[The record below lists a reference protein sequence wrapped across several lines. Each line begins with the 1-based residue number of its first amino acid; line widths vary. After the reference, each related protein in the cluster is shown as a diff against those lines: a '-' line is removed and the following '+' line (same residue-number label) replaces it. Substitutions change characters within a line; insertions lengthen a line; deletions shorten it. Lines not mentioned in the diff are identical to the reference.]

1 MTACIYVIAT
11 MDTKGEEAR
20 WVAERVRC
28 AGQAALTVDVSASEQ
43 VDGLADVKRSCVLTA
58 GNLGAEQ
65 LSADRGEAVGQMS
78 ACLSEYLVAEYAAGS
93 VAGVIGLGGSGGT
106 SLISAAVRRLPIGL
120 PKLIVSTVASGNTSA
135 YIDCS
140 DLVLFP
146 SVVDVAG
153 LNPVSMDVLQNAAH
167 ALVGM
172 VERRSKITSVKPL
185 LGLTM
190 FGVTTPC
197 VMAVRQ
203 ELEKDGWEC
212 LIFHAVGTGGRAM
225 ERLVESGRI
234 VGVLDL
240 TTTEVADYLA
250 GGIFPATADRFD
262 VFAKHDV
269 PLVLSFGALD
279 MVNFGPR
286 ASVPEKYA
294 DRQFHQHNAQITLMR
309 TTAGENEAAAK
320 FIASKLN
327 RAAGPVRV
335 LVPAGGVSKLDA
347 VGAPFW
353 NPAIDKALFDKFASE
368 FKCDSRH
375 QLSVLP
381 QNINDPSFS
390 QAVVDHFREI
400 ASPAIPRP
408 VVAEIHL
415 Q

>member
-1 MTACIYVIAT
+1 MTASIYVIAT

-20 WVAERVRC
+20 WVAERVRQ
-28 AGQAALTVDVSASEQ
+28 AGQPALTVDVSASEQ
-43 VDGLADVKRSCVLTA
+43 VVTLVDVPRSKVLAA
-58 GNLGAEQ
+58 GNLEAAE
-65 LSADRGEAVGQMS
+65 LGSDRGEAVGQVS
-78 ACLSEYLVAEYAAGS
+78 LCLGEYLVAEYAAGR

-106 SLISAAVRRLPIGL
+106 SLIAAAARRLPIGL

-153 LNPVSMDVLQNAAH
+153 LNAVSMDVLQNAAH

-172 VERRSKITSVKPL
+172 VERRSKITSEKPL

-197 VMAVRQ
+197 VMAVKH

-240 TTTEVADYLA
+240 TSTEVADYFA

-262 VFAKHDV
+262 VFTKHAV
-269 PLVLSFGALD
+269 PLVLSFGAMD

-286 ASVPEKYA
+286 ASVPERYA

-309 TTAGENEAAAK
+309 TTAAENVAAAK
-320 FIASKLN
+320 FIAGKLN

-335 LVPAGGVSKLDA
+335 LVPKGGVSKLDA
-347 VGAPFW
+347 AGAPFW
-353 NPAIDKALFDKFASE
+353 NPATDSVLFDTFASE
-368 FKCDSRH
+368 YKCDFSH

-381 QNINDPSFS
+381 LNINDPAFA

-400 ASPAIPRP
+400 AWITS
-408 VVAEIHL
+408 
-415 Q
+415 QFS

>member
-1 MTACIYVIAT
+1 MTASIYVIAT
-11 MDTKGEEAR
+11 MDTKGEETH
-20 WVAERVRC
+20 WVAERIRA
-28 AGQAALTVDVSASEQ
+28 AGQTARTIDVSASTQ
-43 VDGLADVKRSCVLTA
+43 PSLAADVCREAVLTA
-58 GNLGAEQ
+58 GNLNALQ

-78 ACLSEYLVAEYAAGS
+78 ACLGDYLVAEFAAGRL
-93 VAGVIGLGGSGGT
+93 AGVIGLGGSGGT

-153 LNPVSMDVLQNAAH
+153 LNAVSMDMLQNAAH
-167 ALVGM
+167 AIVGM
-172 VERRSKITSVKPL
+172 VERRSTITSVKPL

-190 FGVTTPC
+190 FGVTTQC
-197 VMAVRQ
+197 IMAVKQ
-203 ELEKDGWEC
+203 ELERDGWEC

-262 VFAKHDV
+262 VFAKHAV
-269 PLVLSFGALD
+269 PLVLSFGAMD

-286 ASVPEKYA
+286 ASVPEKYS

-309 TTAGENEAAAK
+309 TNTSENEAAAK
-320 FIASKLN
+320 FMASKLN
-327 RAAGPVRV
+327 RARGPVRV
-335 LVPAGGVSKLDA
+335 LIPEGGVSKLDA
-347 VGAPFW
+347 PGAPFW
-353 NPAIDKALFDKFASE
+353 NPTTDKVLFDTFESAFS
-368 FKCDSRH
+368 CNAQH
-375 QLSVLP
+375 QMTRLKH
-381 QNINDPSFS
+381 NINDPEFS
-390 QAVVDHFREI
+390 QAIVEHFR
-400 ASPAIPRP
+400 AITSS
-408 VVAEIHL
+408 
-415 Q
+415 

>member
-1 MTACIYVIAT
+1 MTASIYVIAT

-20 WVAERVRC
+20 WVAERVRQ
-28 AGQAALTVDVSASEQ
+28 AGQPALTVDVSASEQ
-43 VDGLADVKRSCVLTA
+43 VVTLVDVPRSKVLAA
-58 GNLGAEQ
+58 GNLEAAE
-65 LSADRGEAVGQMS
+65 LAADRGEAVGQVS
-78 ACLSEYLVAEYAAGS
+78 VCLGEYLVTEYATGR

-106 SLISAAVRRLPIGL
+106 SLIAAAARRLPIGL
-120 PKLIVSTVASGNTSA
+120 PKLIVCTVASGNTSA

-153 LNPVSMDVLQNAAH
+153 LNAVSMDVLQNAAH
-167 ALVGM
+167 AMVGM
-172 VERRSKITSVKPL
+172 VERRSIITSEKPL

-197 VMAVRQ
+197 VMAVKH

-240 TTTEVADYLA
+240 TTTEVADYFA

-262 VFAKHDV
+262 VFTKHAV
-269 PLVLSFGALD
+269 PLVLSFGAMD

-286 ASVPEKYA
+286 ASVPERYA

-309 TTAGENEAAAK
+309 TTAAENVAAAK
-320 FIASKLN
+320 FIAGKLN

-335 LVPAGGVSKLDA
+335 LVPKGGVSKLDA
-347 VGAPFW
+347 VGGPFW
-353 NPAIDKALFDKFASE
+353 NPAADSVLFDTFASE
-368 FKCDSRH
+368 YKCDFSH

-381 QNINDPSFS
+381 QNINDPAFA

-400 ASPAIPRP
+400 ARITS
-408 VVAEIHL
+408 
-415 Q
+415 QFS

>member
-1 MTACIYVIAT
+1 MTASIYVIAT

-20 WVAERVRC
+20 WVAERVRQ
-28 AGQAALTVDVSASEQ
+28 AGQPALTVDVSASQQ
-43 VDGLADVKRSCVLTA
+43 VVTSVDVPRSKVLAA
-58 GNLGAEQ
+58 GNLDAAE
-65 LSADRGEAVGQMS
+65 LGSDRSEAVGQVS
-78 ACLSEYLVAEYAAGS
+78 ACLGEYLVAEYAAGR

-106 SLISAAVRRLPIGL
+106 SLIAAAARRLPIGL

-135 YIDCS
+135 YVDCS

-146 SVVDVAG
+146 SVADVAG
-153 LNPVSMDVLQNAAH
+153 LNAVSMDVLQNAAH
-167 ALVGM
+167 AMVGM
-172 VERRSKITSVKPL
+172 VERRSKITSEKPL

-190 FGVTTPC
+190 FGVTSPC
-197 VMAVRQ
+197 VMAVKH

-262 VFAKHDV
+262 VFANHEV

-309 TTAGENEAAAK
+309 TTAAENNAAAK
-320 FIASKLN
+320 FIAGKLN

-335 LVPAGGVSKLDA
+335 LVPKGGVSNLDA
-347 VGAPFW
+347 AGAPFW
-353 NPAIDKALFDKFASE
+353 NPAADRMLFDTFVSE
-368 FKCDSRH
+368 YKRDFSH

-381 QNINDPSFS
+381 LNINDPAFA

-400 ASPAIPRP
+400 TNPSF
-408 VVAEIHL
+408 
-415 Q
+415 

>member
-1 MTACIYVIAT
+1 MTASIYVIAT

-20 WVAERVRC
+20 WVAERVRQ
-28 AGQAALTVDVSASEQ
+28 AGQPALTVDVSASEQ
-43 VDGLADVKRSCVLTA
+43 VVTLVDVPRSKVLAA
-58 GNLGAEQ
+58 GNLEAAE
-65 LSADRGEAVGQMS
+65 LGSDRGEAVGQVS
-78 ACLSEYLVAEYAAGS
+78 LCLGEYLVAEYAAGR

-106 SLISAAVRRLPIGL
+106 SLIAAAARRLPIGL

-153 LNPVSMDVLQNAAH
+153 LNAVSMDVLQNAAH

-172 VERRSKITSVKPL
+172 VERRSKITSEKPL

-197 VMAVRQ
+197 VMAVKH

-240 TTTEVADYLA
+240 TSTEVADYFA

-262 VFAKHDV
+262 VFTKHAV
-269 PLVLSFGALD
+269 PLVLSFGAMD

-309 TTAGENEAAAK
+309 TTAAENVAAAK
-320 FIASKLN
+320 FIAGKLN

-335 LVPAGGVSKLDA
+335 LVPKGGVSNLDA
-347 VGAPFW
+347 AGAPFW
-353 NPAIDKALFDKFASE
+353 NPAADRMLFDTFVSE
-368 FKCDSRH
+368 YKRDFSH

-381 QNINDPSFS
+381 LNINDPAFA

-400 ASPAIPRP
+400 ASPSF
-408 VVAEIHL
+408 
-415 Q
+415 

>member
-1 MTACIYVIAT
+1 MTARIYVIAT

-20 WVAERVRC
+20 WVAERIQK
-28 AGQAALTVDVSASEQ
+28 AGQAAATIDVSASNQDVGPSDVQRNEVLQ
-43 VDGLADVKRSCVLTA
+43 AGGLDARI
-58 GNLGAEQ
+58 
-65 LSADRGEAVGQMS
+65 LSTDRGEAIAQVS
-78 ACLSEYLVAEYAAGS
+78 ACLGEFLVGEYAAGR

-106 SLISAAVRRLPIGL
+106 SLISGAMRRLPIGL
-120 PKLIVSTVASGNTSA
+120 PKLIVSTVASGNTNA

-153 LNPVSMDVLQNAAH
+153 LNAVSMDVLQNAAH
-167 ALVGM
+167 AMVGM
-172 VERRSKITSVKPL
+172 VERRGKITSAKPL

-190 FGVTTPC
+190 FGVTTQC
-197 VMAVRQ
+197 VMAVK
-203 ELEKDGWEC
+203 EALERDGWEC

-262 VFAKHDV
+262 VFAKHAV
-269 PLVLSFGALD
+269 PLVVSFGAMD

-286 ASVPEKYA
+286 SSVPSKYA

-309 TTAGENEAAAK
+309 TNELENEAAAK

-327 RAAGPVRV
+327 RAAGSVRV
-335 LVPAGGVSKLDA
+335 LIPQGGVSKLDA
-347 VGAPFW
+347 IGAPFW
-353 NPAIDKALFDKFASE
+353 NPTTDKILFDTFAME

-375 QLSVLP
+375 QVQTLSS
-381 QNINDPSFS
+381 NINDPAFS
-390 QAVVDHFREI
+390 DAVIENFRAI
-400 ASPAIPRP
+400 AKL
-408 VVAEIHL
+408 EL
-415 Q
+415 

>member
-1 MTACIYVIAT
+1 MTASIYVIAT

-20 WVAERVRC
+20 WVAERVRQ
-28 AGQAALTVDVSASEQ
+28 AGLPALTVDVSASEQ
-43 VDGLADVKRSCVLTA
+43 VVKLVDVPRSKVLAA
-58 GNLGAEQ
+58 GNLEAAE
-65 LSADRGEAVGQMS
+65 LAADRGEAVGQVS
-78 ACLSEYLVAEYAAGS
+78 VCLGEYLVAEYAAGR

-106 SLISAAVRRLPIGL
+106 SLIAAAARRLPIGL

-153 LNPVSMDVLQNAAH
+153 LNAVSMDVLQNAAH

-172 VERRSKITSVKPL
+172 VERRSKITSEKPL

-197 VMAVRQ
+197 VMAVKH

-240 TTTEVADYLA
+240 TTTEVADYFA

-262 VFAKHDV
+262 VFTKHAV
-269 PLVLSFGALD
+269 PLVLSFGAMD

-286 ASVPEKYA
+286 ASVPERYA

-309 TTAGENEAAAK
+309 TTAAENVAAAK
-320 FIASKLN
+320 FIAGKLN

-335 LVPAGGVSKLDA
+335 LVPKGGVSKLDA
-347 VGAPFW
+347 AGAPFW
-353 NPAIDKALFDKFASE
+353 NPATDSVLFDTFASE
-368 FKCDSRH
+368 YKCDFSHR
-375 QLSVLP
+375 LSVLP
-381 QNINDPSFS
+381 QNINDPVFA
-390 QAVVDHFREI
+390 QAVVDRFREI
-400 ASPAIPRP
+400 ARITSWAS
-408 VVAEIHL
+408 H
-415 Q
+415 

>member
-1 MTACIYVIAT
+1 MAASIYVIAT

-20 WVAERVRC
+20 WVAERIRS
-28 AGQAALTVDVSASEQ
+28 AGQAALTVDVSASNQ
-43 VDGLADVKRSCVLTA
+43 VVAQADVNRSSVLMA
-58 GNLGAEQ
+58 GNLDAAQ
-65 LSADRGEAVGQMS
+65 LSADRGEAVGQVS
-78 ACLSEYLVAEYAAGS
+78 SSLGEFLVSEYAAGRVS
-93 VAGVIGLGGSGGT
+93 GVIGLGGSGGT

-153 LNPVSMDVLQNAAH
+153 LNAVSMDVLQNAAH
-167 ALVGM
+167 AMVGM
-172 VERRSKITSVKPL
+172 VERRRVVTSEKPL

-197 VMAVRQ
+197 VMAVKQ

-240 TTTEVADYLA
+240 TTTEIADYLA

-262 VFAKHDV
+262 VFAKHAV
-269 PLVLSFGALD
+269 PVVLSFGAMD

-309 TTAGENEAAAK
+309 TTASENEAAAR

-327 RAAGPVRV
+327 RAAGLVRV
-335 LVPAGGVSKLDA
+335 LVPNGGVSKLDA
-347 VGAPFW
+347 AGAPFW
-353 NPAIDKALFDKFASE
+353 NPAIDRILFDTFAAE
-368 FKCDSRH
+368 FACDSRH
-375 QLSVLP
+375 QMLVLP
-381 QNINDPSFS
+381 QNINEPAFS
-390 QAVVDHFREI
+390 QAVVDNFRQI
-400 ASPAIPRP
+400 ANASIAKQRHDAI
-408 VVAEIHL
+408 
-415 Q
+415 

>member
-1 MTACIYVIAT
+1 MTASIYVIAT
-11 MDTKGEEAR
+11 MDTKGDEAR
-20 WVAERVRC
+20 WVTERIRQ

-43 VDGLADVKRSCVLTA
+43 FVTWVDVPRSKVLAA
-58 GNLGAEQ
+58 GNLNAAE
-65 LSADRGEAVGQMS
+65 LASDRGEAVGQMS
-78 ACLSEYLVAEYAAGS
+78 ACLGEYLVAEYAAGN

-106 SLISAAVRRLPIGL
+106 SLIAAAARRLPIGL

-135 YIDCS
+135 YVDCS

-153 LNPVSMDVLQNAAH
+153 LNAVSMDVLQNAAH
-167 ALVGM
+167 AMVGM
-172 VERRSKITSVKPL
+172 VARRSQITSEKPL

-197 VMAVRQ
+197 VMAVKH
-203 ELEKDGWEC
+203 ELEQDGWEC

-262 VFAKHDV
+262 VFEKHAV

-309 TTAGENEAAAK
+309 TTPTENEAAAK
-320 FIASKLN
+320 FIAGKLN
-327 RAAGPVRV
+327 RAVGPVRV

-347 VGAPFW
+347 AGAPFW
-353 NPAIDKALFDKFASE
+353 NPAADRMLFDTFAAE
-368 FKCDSRH
+368 FKTDARH
-375 QLSVLP
+375 RVRVMP
-381 QNINDPSFS
+381 QNINDPAFA
-390 QAVVDHFREI
+390 QTVVDHFREI
-400 ASPAIPRP
+400 APLPF
-408 VVAEIHL
+408 ETKT
-415 Q
+415 

>member
-1 MTACIYVIAT
+1 MTVSIYVIAT

-20 WVAERVRC
+20 WVGDHIRS
-28 AGQAALTVDVSASEQ
+28 AGQAVLTVDVSASCQIIES
-43 VDGLADVKRSCVLTA
+43 ADISRSCVLKA
-58 GNLGAEQ
+58 GNIAASQ

-78 ACLSEYLVAEYAAGS
+78 ACLGEFLVAEYAAGR

-106 SLISAAVRRLPIGL
+106 SLISAAARRLPIGL

-153 LNPVSMDVLQNAAH
+153 LNAVSMDVLQNAAH
-167 ALVGM
+167 AIVGM
-172 VERRSKITSVKPL
+172 VKRRSKITSVKPL

-190 FGVTTPC
+190 FGVTTQC
-197 VMAVRQ
+197 VLSVKH

-225 ERLVESGRI
+225 EQLVESGRI

-250 GGIFPATADRFD
+250 GGVFPATADRFD
-262 VFAKHDV
+262 VFAKHAI
-269 PLVLSFGALD
+269 PLVLSFGAMD

-286 ASVPEKYA
+286 ASVPEKYV

-309 TTAGENEAAAK
+309 TTAIENEAAAR
-320 FIASKLN
+320 FIAAKLN
-327 RAAGPVRV
+327 RAIGPVRV
-335 LVPAGGVSKLDA
+335 LVPEGGVSKLDA
-347 VGAPFW
+347 VGSPFW
-353 NPAIDKALFDKFASE
+353 SPATDKMLFDTFASE
-368 FKCDSRH
+368 FKCDSLH

-381 QNINDPSFS
+381 QNINDPIFAK
-390 QAVVDHFREI
+390 AVIDQFREI
-400 ASPAIPRP
+400 AHSPA
-408 VVAEIHL
+408 VA
-415 Q
+415 

>member
-1 MTACIYVIAT
+1 
-11 MDTKGEEAR
+11 
-20 WVAERVRC
+20 
-28 AGQAALTVDVSASEQ
+28 
-43 VDGLADVKRSCVLTA
+43 
-58 GNLGAEQ
+58 
-65 LSADRGEAVGQMS
+65 
-78 ACLSEYLVAEYAAGS
+78 
-93 VAGVIGLGGSGGT
+93 LGGSGGT

-153 LNPVSMDVLQNAAH
+153 LNAVSMDILQNAAH

-172 VERRSKITSVKPL
+172 VERRSKISSAKPL

-197 VMAVRQ
+197 VMAVKHQ
-203 ELEKDGWEC
+203 LEKDGWEC

-240 TTTEVADYLA
+240 TTTEVADFLA
-250 GGIFPATADRFD
+250 GGIFPASADRFD
-262 VFAKHDV
+262 VFAKHAV
-269 PLVLSFGALD
+269 PLVLSFGAMD

-286 ASVPEKYA
+286 STVPEKYA
-294 DRQFHQHNAQITLMR
+294 DRQFHQHNPQITLMR
-309 TTAGENEAAAK
+309 TTPPENEAAAK

-335 LVPAGGVSKLDA
+335 LVPSGGVSSLDA
-347 VGAPFW
+347 AGAPFW
-353 NPAIDKALFDKFASE
+353 NPVADKSLFDTFAAE
-368 FKCDSRH
+368 FKSDSRRR
-375 QLSVLP
+375 LTVLP
-381 QNINDPSFS
+381 QNINDPAFGR
-390 QAVVDHFREI
+390 AVVDHFREI
-400 ASPAIPRP
+400 AISPAHFTNRKS
-408 VVAEIHL
+408 
-415 Q
+415 

>member
-1 MTACIYVIAT
+1 

-20 WVAERVRC
+20 WVAERIRQ
-28 AGQAALTVDVSASEQ
+28 AGQAALTVDVSASNQ
-43 VDGLADVKRSCVLTA
+43 VVAPADVNRSSVLAA
-58 GNLGAEQ
+58 GNLDPAQ
-65 LSADRGEAVGQMS
+65 LSADRGEAVGQVS
-78 ACLSEYLVAEYAAGS
+78 VCLGEYLVAEYAAGR

-106 SLISAAVRRLPIGL
+106 SLIAAAVRRLPIGL

-153 LNPVSMDVLQNAAH
+153 LNAVSMDVLQNAAH
-167 ALVGM
+167 AMLGM
-172 VERRSKITSVKPL
+172 VERRSKITSAKPL

-190 FGVTTPC
+190 FGVTTQC
-197 VMAVRQ
+197 VMAVKQ
-203 ELEKDGWEC
+203 ELEQDGWEC

-250 GGIFPATADRFD
+250 EGIFPATTDRFD
-262 VFAKHDV
+262 VFTKHAV
-269 PLVLSFGALD
+269 PLVLSFGAMD

-286 ASVPEKYA
+286 ASVPGQYA

-327 RAAGPVRV
+327 RAIGPVRV
-335 LVPAGGVSKLDA
+335 LVPAGGVSKLDSA
-347 VGAPFW
+347 GAPFW
-353 NPAIDKALFDKFASE
+353 NPAIDKILFDTFASE
-368 FKCDSRH
+368 FKCNSLHR
-375 QLSVLP
+375 LSVLS
-381 QNINDPSFS
+381 QNINDPAFS
-390 QAVVDHFREI
+390 KAVVDNFREI
-400 ASPAIPRP
+400 AKHPS
-408 VVAEIHL
+408 
-415 Q
+415 